1 MSPISLVFLD
11 VQPIIQTKY
20 IYYCIVKDVQ
30 NSPLF
35 FLIIVAIISIVQKY
49 LYSILQPFYDMEGTE
64 NFQMGLSIG
73 KIRSYY
79 DSITLEATE
88 TSSLNSK
95 NESIFS
101 NAPIYEYQCDITM
114 THDCNLSTA
123 RSIR

>member
-49 LYSILQPFYDMEGTE
+49 LYSIFQPFYDMERTKNLQVGKGTSE
-64 NFQMGLSIG
+64 
-73 KIRSYY
+73 IRG
-79 DSITLEATE
+79 
-88 TSSLNSK
+88 
-95 NESIFS
+95 
-101 NAPIYEYQCDITM
+101 
-114 THDCNLSTA
+114 
-123 RSIR
+123 

>member
-49 LYSILQPFYDMEGTE
+49 LYSILQPFYDMERTK
-64 NFQMGLSIG
+64 NFQMGQSMG
-73 KIRSYY
+73 EIRS
-79 DSITLEATE
+79 DLDFQLTGHS
-88 TSSLNSK
+88 
-95 NESIFS
+95 
-101 NAPIYEYQCDITM
+101 
-114 THDCNLSTA
+114 
-123 RSIR
+123 

>member
-49 LYSILQPFYDMEGTE
+49 LYSILQPFYDMEGTK
-64 NFQMGLSIG
+64 NFQMGLSKG
-73 KIRSYY
+73 KIRS
-79 DSITLEATE
+79 
-88 TSSLNSK
+88 
-95 NESIFS
+95 
-101 NAPIYEYQCDITM
+101 
-114 THDCNLSTA
+114 
-123 RSIR
+123 